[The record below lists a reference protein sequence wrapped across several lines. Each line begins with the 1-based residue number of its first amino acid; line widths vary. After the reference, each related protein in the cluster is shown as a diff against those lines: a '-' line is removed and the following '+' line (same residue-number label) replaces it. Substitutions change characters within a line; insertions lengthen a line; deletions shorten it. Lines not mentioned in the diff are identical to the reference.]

1 MHKFKQGKN
10 RNVERLQSKFKLKK
24 NVEPSYYEWWKLPFH
39 ILALVVT
46 KLQKMVEQGLLEYIL
61 PGNQWA
67 SSVVILWKPDGDLG
81 ICE

>member
-1 MHKFKQGKN
+1 M
-10 RNVERLQSKFKLKK
+10 LKDYK
-24 NVEPSYYEWWKLPFH
+24 ASLNWRKMLNPH
-39 ILALVVT
+39 IMSDGNYHFIFLALVVT